1 MRSSPKESFGNS
13 MTKAVAGVL
22 LSMSVCLAG
31 CSTSEHFD
39 LPQGQQAYQ
48 VIPPQR
54 IEANQP
60 AYRINPL
67 DSLTITVFREPD
79 LAVKEA
85 PVETGGGLVLPLI
98 GEVHA
103 VGRTSTELA
112 AAIEA
117 ALRARGLRQPRV
129 SVIIA
134 STKSQNVVVDG
145 AVQEAGVYQLLGSTT
160 LLQSIA
166 MAKGANRVAQLDHV
180 AIFRTINGVRSG
192 ALFDV
197 MAIREGRAPD
207 PYIQSGDYVI
217 VGSSSTKSRYYDV
230 LSILPAF
237 GIFVPLL
244 LR

>member
-1 MRSSPKESFGNS
+1 MTVSITN
-13 MTKAVAGVL
+13 MTKPIAGVL
-22 LSMSVCLAG
+22 FGMSVCLAG
-31 CSTSEHFD
+31 CSASEHFD

-79 LAVKEA
+79 LAVKDA
-85 PVETGGGLVLPLI
+85 PVETGGGLVLPLV

-103 VGRTSTELA
+103 AGRTSTELA
-112 AAIEA
+112 ASIET
-117 ALRARGLRQPRV
+117 ALRQRGLRQPRV

-145 AVQEAGVYQLLGSTT
+145 AVQEAGVYPLLGQTT

-166 MAKGANRVAQLDHV
+166 MAKGASKVAKLDRV

-197 MAIREGRAPD
+197 MAIREGRMAD

-217 VGSSSTKSRYYDV
+217 VGTSSSRSRYYDILAV
-230 LSILPAF
+230 LPTFAT
-237 GIFVPLL
+237 FVALA
-244 LR
+244 R

>member
-1 MRSSPKESFGNS
+1 
-13 MTKAVAGVL
+13 MTKAAAGVL
-22 LSMSVCLAG
+22 LSMSVCLAA
-31 CSTSEHFD
+31 CTTSEHFD
-39 LPQGQQAYQ
+39 IPQGQQAYQ

-54 IEANQP
+54 IEADQP

-85 PVETGGGLVLPLI
+85 PVEAGGGLILPLI
-98 GEVHA
+98 GEIHA
-103 VGRTSTELA
+103 AGRTTTELA
-112 AAIEA
+112 AAIETQ
-117 ALRARGLRQPRV
+117 LRQSGLRHPRV
-129 SVIIA
+129 SVIVA

-166 MAKGANRVAQLDHV
+166 MAKGASKVAKLDRV

-197 MAIREGRAPD
+197 MAIREGRMAD

-217 VGSSSTKSRYYDV
+217 VGTSSSKSRYYDILSV
-230 LSILPAF
+230 LPTFAT
-237 GIFVPLL
+237 FVALI
-244 LR
+244 R

>member
-1 MRSSPKESFGNS
+1 
-13 MTKAVAGVL
+13 MTKAVAAGL
-22 LSMSVCLAG
+22 LSMAVCLSA
-31 CSTSEHFD
+31 CATSEKFD
-39 LPQGQQAYQ
+39 LPQGPQAYE

-54 IEANQP
+54 IEANQA

-67 DSLTITVFREPD
+67 DSLTITVFREPE

-85 PVETGGGLVLPLI
+85 PVESGGGMVLPLI

-103 VGRTSTELA
+103 AGRTSAELA
-112 AAIEA
+112 ADIET
-117 ALRARGLRQPRV
+117 ALRQRGLRQPRV

-145 AVQEAGVYQLLGSTT
+145 AVQEAGVYQLLGTTT

-166 MAKGANRVAQLDHV
+166 MAKGASKVAKLDRV

-197 MAIREGRAPD
+197 MAIREGRMAD

-217 VGSSSTKSRYYDV
+217 VGTSSSKSRYYDILAV
-230 LSILPAF
+230 LPTFAT
-237 GIFVPLL
+237 FVALV
-244 LR
+244 R

>member
-1 MRSSPKESFGNS
+1 

-22 LSMSVCLAG
+22 LSMSVGLAG
-31 CSTSEHFD
+31 CSTPSEHFN
-39 LPQGQQAYQ
+39 LPQGQHAYQ

-54 IEANQP
+54 IEANQV
-60 AYRINPL
+60 AYRINPM

-79 LAVKEA
+79 LAVRDA
-85 PVETGGGLVLPLI
+85 PVEASGGLVLPLI

-112 AAIEA
+112 ATIETE
-117 ALRARGLRQPRV
+117 LRKRGLRQPRV

-166 MAKGANRVAQLDHV
+166 MAKGANRVAQLDRV

-237 GIFVPLL
+237 GLFIPLL
-244 LR
+244 VN